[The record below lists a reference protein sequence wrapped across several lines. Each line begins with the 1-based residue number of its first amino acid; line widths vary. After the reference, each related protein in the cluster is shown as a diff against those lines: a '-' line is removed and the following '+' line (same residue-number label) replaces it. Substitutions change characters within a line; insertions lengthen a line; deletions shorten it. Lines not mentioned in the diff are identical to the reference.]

1 MEYNIDSKDNKKL
14 IIILFIITIIA
25 LPDIYELG
33 KKVYINIVGDTVQGY
48 VDSYDVD
55 YIEYHTKGSTRESAV
70 YTPLIIMNNEDGYI
84 RLKSSY
90 NEASGLKYREGD
102 TLEMK
107 YINNDL
113 VTAVI
118 VDPFYIY
125 SEIAKITSVYG
136 IIGVMLAI
144 GTYKESKKNNRMHYF
159 KSSSEKRALKLAVK
173 EKKKVLLLMTPGL
186 VSTIATIM
194 RNNSFPNGRSY
205 SAIFYIMFIGIYIV
219 VVGNLIFNAIK
230 LRRVKELD

>member
-1 MEYNIDSKDNKKL
+1 
-14 IIILFIITIIA
+14 
-25 LPDIYELG
+25 
-33 KKVYINIVGDTVQGY
+33 
-48 VDSYDVD
+48 
-55 YIEYHTKGSTRESAV
+55 
-70 YTPLIIMNNEDGYI
+70 
-84 RLKSSY
+84 
-90 NEASGLKYREGD
+90 
-102 TLEMK
+102 
-107 YINNDL
+107 
-113 VTAVI
+113 
-118 VDPFYIY
+118 
-125 SEIAKITSVYG
+125 
-136 IIGVMLAI
+136 
-144 GTYKESKKNNRMHYF
+144 MHYF